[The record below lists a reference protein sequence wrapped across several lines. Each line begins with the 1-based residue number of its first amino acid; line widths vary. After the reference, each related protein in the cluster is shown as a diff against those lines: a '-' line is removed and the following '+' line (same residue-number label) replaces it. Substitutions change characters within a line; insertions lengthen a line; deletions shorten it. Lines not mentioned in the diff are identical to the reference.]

1 MGIMVSVAMAL
12 YLLQL
17 DAGAGLGLAIATV
30 GFWFGYLLLI
40 ISDSLDS
47 GPIDRRRYTSQA
59 FNLFGMMIIVFAFL
73 GGAVYCILVVP
84 FILWGPRF

>member
-1 MGIMVSVAMAL
+1 MGIMVSVAIVL

-17 DAGAGLGLAIATV
+17 NTAVGFGLAVTTA

-47 GPIDRRRYTSQA
+47 VSYTHLTLPTKA
-59 FNLFGMMIIVFAFL
+59 
-73 GGAVYCILVVP
+73 
-84 FILWGPRF
+84 

>member
-1 MGIMVSVAMAL
+1 MGIMVSVAIVL

-17 DAGAGLGLAIATV
+17 NTAVGFGLAVTTA

-84 FILWGPRF
+84 FILWCPRF

>member
-1 MGIMVSVAMAL
+1 MSVAMAL
-12 YLLQL
+12 SLLQL
-17 DAGAGLGLAIATV
+17 DTVAGLGLAIANL

-47 GPIDRRRYTSQA
+47 GPIDQRRYTSQA

>member
-1 MGIMVSVAMAL
+1 MVSVAMAL
-12 YLLQL
+12 SLLQL
-17 DAGAGLGLAIATV
+17 DTVAGLGLAIANL

-47 GPIDRRRYTSQA
+47 GPIDQRRYTSQA